1 MWSVVRSRIYSFSG
15 WVLSSLMVFFLLKQ
29 LPPLREEVQFVL
41 LFTFFCHVYHNEWS
55 PICICVCGT
64 LCSCCR
70 SRCVCLNRPCDHIR
84 VKRSENKVPGPASWD
99 LHAVLGSLIQ
109 NRQQIR
115 QSPHS
120 LWATSDWVMTSSA
133 AKFGVLPSKRVRRM
147 AITITLIFTAAVL
160 GVTTIREAS
169 LKQQSCGGHV
179 MLPAVVFSTHQI
191 LFSMDTGHR
200 NRNRWKLKSVCH
212 LLLFPF
218 SVIVGK

>member
-1 MWSVVRSRIYSFSG
+1 
-15 WVLSSLMVFFLLKQ
+15 MVFFLLRQ

-41 LFTFFCHVYHNEWS
+41 LFTFFCHVYHSEWS

-109 NRQQIR
+109 NRQKIR

-120 LWATSDWVMTSSA
+120 LWATSDQIWCFALKTSPQNGYNNYTDVYSCCSQCYNNQRSLTKTTKLWRSCNA
-133 AKFGVLPSKRVRRM
+133 PRSRV
-147 AITITLIFTAAVL
+147 FN
-160 GVTTIREAS
+160 S
-169 LKQQSCGGHV
+169 SNS
-179 MLPAVVFSTHQI
+179 VFHGYRTQE
-191 LFSMDTGHR
+191 
-200 NRNRWKLKSVCH
+200 
-212 LLLFPF
+212 
-218 SVIVGK
+218 